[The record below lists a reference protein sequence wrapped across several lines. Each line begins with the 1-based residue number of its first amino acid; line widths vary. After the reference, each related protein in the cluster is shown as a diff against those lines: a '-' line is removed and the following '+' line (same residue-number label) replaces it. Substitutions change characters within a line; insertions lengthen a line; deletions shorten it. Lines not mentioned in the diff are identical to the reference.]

1 MNDLA
6 TEQEVLRKLLETLH
20 VNVPERAALPGNCA
34 RFSRLVAAVR
44 AAMAESPWFPSHLR
58 PERSFT
64 GAIIEARGVDTYW
77 VHERHE
83 IGLYRY
89 SETTSQQVESLEE
102 AVRRYVK
109 VTCGDTIDGVP
120 IDWGA

>member
-6 TEQEVLRKLLETLH
+6 TKQEVVRKLLETLY
-20 VNVPERAALPGNCA
+20 VNVLERAALPGGRA
-34 RFSRLVAAVR
+34 RFSSLVAAVR
-44 AAMAESPWFPSHLR
+44 AALAESPWFPSHLR
-58 PERSFT
+58 PQRSFT
-64 GAIIEARGVDTYW
+64 GAIIEARSAGTYW

-83 IGLYRY
+83 VGLYRY
-89 SETTSQQVESLEE
+89 SETTGQQVESLEE

-109 VTCGDTIDGVP
+109 RTCGDVIDGIP